1 MTVNARKKWIKTSG
15 LRALYTML
23 DVFIG
28 LFVLEAA
35 SLLALNWK
43 GTAITVLAAGIVCF
57 LRSVM
62 IVLRQK
68 LEVNI
73 DDL

>member
-1 MTVNARKKWIKTSG
+1 MRVNAKKKWARTSS

-23 DVFIG
+23 DIFIG

-62 IVLRQK
+62 TVLRQE
-68 LEVNI
+68 LEVNT